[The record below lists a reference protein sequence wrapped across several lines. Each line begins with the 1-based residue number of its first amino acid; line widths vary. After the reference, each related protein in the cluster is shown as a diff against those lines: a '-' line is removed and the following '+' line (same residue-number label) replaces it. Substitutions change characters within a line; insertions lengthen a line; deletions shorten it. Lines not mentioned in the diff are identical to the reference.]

1 MIISIST
8 FVVIIIMTTNMIMVR
23 MILIMLRTYKS
34 E

>member
-8 FVVIIIMTTNMIMVR
+8 FMVIINMTTNMIMVR